1 MSKRTEEPTT
11 DSGEA
16 FERLVQAA
24 QGIDAAALDALIDM
38 LLDVRDRMDEGPKWT
53 H

>member
-1 MSKRTEEPTT
+1 MNKRIEEPAT
-11 DSGEA
+11 DSREA

-24 QGIDAAALDALIDM
+24 QGIDATALDALIDM
-38 LLDVRDRMDEGPKWT
+38 LLEVRERMDEGPQWT